1 MKKPLQAGL
10 IVEGNASSSTVLRL
24 PKMPQE
30 LGPIKSKSLRVAR
43 RLSNLLR
50 AGYPVADYEGLQEA
64 RLILMRVP
72 DSAVPRVVEEL
83 RHSELMLKDLSFVLC
98 DTWLSTDVLQPLRS
112 RGASVAT
119 LISVPHSGRNWFVG
133 EGQVSAMRQIRR
145 LIEQNA
151 ARVIELRP
159 GAKRLYFGAVL
170 LTATLPIP
178 LFVAAQKALRG
189 SGVSG
194 NHLHTLLNEMAQSML
209 RKFSKGSRATWAG
222 PLTECSEET
231 ASAYFEEL
239 RRNDPQIA
247 DIIAEGLGWGRRGIS
262 RHKVP
267 RSDLF
272 REASG

>member
-10 IVEGNASSSTVLRL
+10 IVEGDSSVFSVLRL
-24 PKMPQE
+24 PKIPQE

-50 AGYPVADYEGLQEA
+50 AGYAVADYEALQEA

-83 RHSELMLKDLSFVLC
+83 RQSELALKDLSFVLC
-98 DTWLSTDVLQPLRS
+98 DSWLSTDALQPLRS

-119 LISVPHSGRNWFVG
+119 LISVPHSGRNWFVA

-145 LIEQNA
+145 LIEQNQ

-159 GAKRLYFGAVL
+159 GAKRLYFAAML
-170 LTATLPIP
+170 LTTTLPIP
-178 LFVAAQKALRG
+178 LFIAAQKALRG

-194 NHLHTLLNEMAQSML
+194 NHLHALLNEMAQSML
-209 RKFSKGSRATWAG
+209 KKFSKGSRATWSG

-239 RRNDPQIA
+239 RRSDPNIA
-247 DIIAEGLGWGRRGIS
+247 EMIAEGLGWARRGIS
-262 RHKVP
+262 RQKAA
-267 RSDLF
+267 RGDLF